1 VADVVLAAVPTP
13 FAADGSLDL
22 AGARRL
28 FGFVAGVV
36 DGLFVTGTT
45 GEFPALDDG
54 ERLSLVETALS
65 AAGPDRVIAH
75 IGAPDAYRAARL
87 AAAAVSLGATR
98 IAAITPFYLA
108 PSPAEITS
116 YYLRIREAAPSAGL
130 YPYIFPERTG
140 VTVTPSQ
147 FCELADEVGLAGA
160 KFSGTAALNV
170 AACATARPSLRI
182 FSGDDTDLAAT
193 LRAAGAGII
202 SARSS
207 AYPEVFAALSAA
219 LSADGASAAAGAGRA
234 DAAGAARAVD
244 TAGGA
249 ADVTVAARAHATAAA
264 RAHATA
270 AARQAQV
277 TAIAALGSSI
287 GLIKEALRLRGFGP
301 MAARM
306 PVGSPD
312 PATAARVKELVEYLA
327 PAG

>member
-1 VADVVLAAVPTP
+1 MGDVVLAAVPTP

-36 DGLFVTGTT
+36 DGLFVAGTT
-45 GEFPALDDG
+45 GEFPALDDD

-108 PSPAEITS
+108 PSPAEVKS
-116 YYLRIREAAPSAGL
+116 YYLRIRQAAPSAGL
-130 YPYIFPERTG
+130 YAYIFPERTG

-207 AYPEVFAALSAA
+207 AYPEVFAGLSAA
-219 LSADGASAAAGAGRA
+219 LRADGAGTAGEADTTAGAG
-234 DAAGAARAVD
+234 GA
-244 TAGGA
+244 T
-249 ADVTVAARAHATAAA
+249 DVTVAALQANVTAAV
-264 RAHATA
+264 
-270 AARQAQV
+270 RQAHV
-277 TAIAALGSSI
+277 NAIVALGSSI
-287 GLIKEALRLRGFGP
+287 GLLKEALRLRGFGP
-301 MAARM
+301 MGARM
-306 PVGSPD
+306 PVGFPD
-312 PATAARVKELVEYLA
+312 PATAARVGELVKSLA
-327 PAG
+327 PAD

>member
-1 VADVVLAAVPTP
+1 MGDVVLAAVPTP

-108 PSPAEITS
+108 PSPAEVTS
-116 YYLRIREAAPSAGL
+116 YYQRIREAAPSAGL
-130 YPYIFPERTG
+130 YAYIFPERTG

-147 FCELADEVGLAGA
+147 FCELADKVGLAGA
-160 KFSGTAALNV
+160 KFSGAAALNV

-182 FSGDDTDLAAT
+182 FSGDDSDLAAT

-202 SARSS
+202 SARS
-207 AYPEVFAALSAA
+207 AAFPEVFAGLSAA
-219 LSADGASAAAGAGRA
+219 LRADVGGRAGVASATGRA
-234 DAAGAARAVD
+234 DAAGGV
-244 TAGGA
+244 
-249 ADVTVAARAHATAAA
+249 ADGTVAARRAHVTAAVRQA
-264 RAHATA
+264 REA
-270 AARQAQV
+270 AAERQAQV

-287 GLIKEALRLRGFGP
+287 GLVKEALRLRGFCP

-306 PVGSPD
+306 PAGFPD
-312 PATAARVKELVEYLA
+312 PATAARVNELVKYLA
-327 PAG
+327 PAD

>member
-1 VADVVLAAVPTP
+1 MGDVVLAAVPTP

-54 ERLSLVETALS
+54 ERLLLVQTALS
-65 AAGPDRVIAH
+65 VAGPNRVIAH

-108 PSPAEITS
+108 PSPAEVKS
-116 YYLRIREAAPSAGL
+116 YYLRIRQAAPSAGL
-130 YPYIFPERTG
+130 YAYIFPERTG

-207 AYPEVFAALSAA
+207 AFPEVFAGLSAA
-219 LSADGASAAAGAGRA
+219 LRAAGAGKA
-234 DAAGAARAVD
+234 PDASV
-244 TAGGA
+244 
-249 ADVTVAARAHATAAA
+249 
-264 RAHATA
+264 TA
-270 AARQAQV
+270 AARQADV
-277 TAIAALGSSI
+277 MAIAALGSSI
-287 GLIKEALRLRGFGP
+287 GLVKEALRLRGFGP
-301 MAARM
+301 MGARM
-306 PVGSPD
+306 PVGFPD
-312 PATAARVKELVEYLA
+312 PATAARVGELVKSLA
-327 PAG
+327 PAD